1 MTPENIIVPA
11 ELLSALFAVMHG
23 FTGVGK
29 TNKKPIKALIDVL
42 KEHDQLLSTKIQES
56 DIIDK
61 VMSCLKASIL

>member
-42 KEHDQLLSTKIQES
+42 REHDELLSTKIQES
-56 DIIDK
+56 DIIERA
-61 VMSCLKASIL
+61 MSCIKAVIN